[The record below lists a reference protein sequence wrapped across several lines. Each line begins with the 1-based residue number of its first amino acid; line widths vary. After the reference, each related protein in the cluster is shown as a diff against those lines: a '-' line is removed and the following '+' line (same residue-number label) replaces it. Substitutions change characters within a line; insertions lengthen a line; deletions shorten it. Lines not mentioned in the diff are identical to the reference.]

1 MKNWSFLSALGLLQ
15 DHRIY
20 FLKEQ
25 RTLFFRIMELVLPSF
40 PEVQVKDLKGM
51 LQDCRRYES
60 MRYRD
65 QDLVF
70 TDRIPL
76 L

>member
-1 MKNWSFLSALGLLQ
+1 
-15 DHRIY
+15 
-20 FLKEQ
+20 
-25 RTLFFRIMELVLPSF
+25 MELVLPSF